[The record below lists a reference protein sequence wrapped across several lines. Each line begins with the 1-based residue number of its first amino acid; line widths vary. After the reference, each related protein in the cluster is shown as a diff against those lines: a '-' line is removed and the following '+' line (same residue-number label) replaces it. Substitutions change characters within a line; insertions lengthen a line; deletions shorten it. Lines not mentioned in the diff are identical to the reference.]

1 MIRSCTQQVNAMPD
15 TLPPLKALRAFVAA
29 ARHESFLEAGEELN
43 VSPGAIS
50 RHVKTLEGFLNSSL
64 FLRHSNGVE
73 LTGSGQI
80 YQAKTEPILM
90 ALSEV
95 TRSFLAETE
104 DEVLVIST
112 LPIFAEKWLGPHLP
126 AFRKLHPRIRLRIDN
141 RDGIDAKFRRDTE
154 AKIVYTD
161 HPPENVQATYLF
173 GESLVPVCGPAI
185 REALSEN
192 PLPKKI
198 LCQTRLR
205 DTFWGDD
212 WTNWA
217 KAFGHDND
225 LPPPEL
231 SFALYNLVIQSAKS
245 NMGIAIGHT
254 AMIRQELENRELFA
268 LEEYAIRSP
277 ASYYLIA
284 PRNRP
289 ESYNLA
295 TFRNW
300 ISDQS
305 KKDS

>member
-1 MIRSCTQQVNAMPD
+1 MMGSCPQQVNTVPD
-15 TLPPLKALRAFVAA
+15 TLPPLNALRAFVAA
-29 ARHESFLEAGEELN
+29 ARHENFLEAGQELN
-43 VSPGAIS
+43 VSPGTIS
-50 RHVKTLEGFLNSSL
+50 RHVKTLEGFLNSNL
-64 FLRHSNGVE
+64 FLHCSNGVR
-73 LTGSGQI
+73 LTSAGQI
-80 YQAKTEPILM
+80 YLEKTEPVLM
-90 ALSEV
+90 TLSEV
-95 TRSFLAETE
+95 TRSFIAETE
-104 DEVLVIST
+104 DQVLVIST

-126 AFRKLHPRIRLRIDN
+126 AFRKLHPQIRLRIDS
-141 RDGIDAKFRRDTE
+141 RDGIDAKFRHDTE

-185 REALSEN
+185 RKALGEY
-192 PLPKKI
+192 PLPKEI

-205 DTFWGDD
+205 DTFWSND
-212 WTNWA
+212 WTIWA
-217 KAFGHDND
+217 KAFGYDND
-225 LPPPEL
+225 LQPSEL

-245 NMGIAIGHT
+245 SMGIAIGHT
-254 AMIRQELENRELFA
+254 AMIQQELENRELLA

-289 ESYNLA
+289 ESYKLA

-305 KKDS
+305 KRDS

>member
-1 MIRSCTQQVNAMPD
+1 MPD

-29 ARHESFLEAGEELN
+29 ARHESFLEAGEELSI
-43 VSPGAIS
+43 SPGAIS
-50 RHVKTLEGFLNSSL
+50 RHVKILEGFLNSSL
-64 FLRHSNGVE
+64 FLRRSNGVE

-80 YQAKTEPILM
+80 YLEKTEPILM
-90 ALSEV
+90 ALSDV
-95 TRSFLAETE
+95 TRSFLTEAE
-104 DEVLVIST
+104 DQVLVIST

-126 AFRKLHPRIRLRIDN
+126 AFRKLHPSIRLQIEN
-141 RDGIDAKFRRDTE
+141 REGIDAKFRPDID
-154 AKIVYTD
+154 AKVVYTD
-161 HPPENVQATYLF
+161 HPPESVQATYLF

-185 REALSEN
+185 RKALGEN
-192 PLPKKI
+192 PLPEEI

-205 DTFWGDD
+205 DIHWRDD
-212 WTNWA
+212 WTIWA
-217 KAFGHDND
+217 KAFGYDDD
-225 LPPPEL
+225 LLPPEL

-245 NMGIAIGHT
+245 NIGIAIGHT
-254 AMIRQELENRELFA
+254 AMIRKELENLELFA
-268 LEEYAIRSP
+268 LEDYSVRSP

-305 KKDS
+305 KRDS

>member
-1 MIRSCTQQVNAMPD
+1 MPD
-15 TLPPLKALRAFVAA
+15 TLPPLNALRAFVAA

-50 RHVKTLEGFLNSSL
+50 RHVKILEEFLNSSL
-64 FLRHSNGVE
+64 FLRRSNGVE
-73 LTGSGQI
+73 LTRAGQT
-80 YQAKTEPILM
+80 YLEKTEPILA
-90 ALSEV
+90 ALSGV
-95 TRSFLAETE
+95 TQSFLAETE
-104 DEVLVIST
+104 DQVLVIST

-126 AFRKLHPRIRLRIDN
+126 GFKKLHPRIRLRIDSH
-141 RDGIDAKFRRDTE
+141 DGIDATFQPDTE
-154 AKIVYTD
+154 ALIVYTD
-161 HPPENVQATYLF
+161 HPPENVPATYLF
-173 GESLVPVCGPAI
+173 GESLVPVCGPAV
-185 REALSEN
+185 RKAVGEK
-192 PLPKKI
+192 PLPKEI

-205 DTFWGDD
+205 DTFWPDD
-212 WTNWA
+212 WTVWA

-225 LPPPEL
+225 PQPSEL

-268 LEEYAIRSP
+268 IEEYAIRSP

-289 ESYNLA
+289 ESDNLA

-305 KKDS
+305 KRDS

>member
-1 MIRSCTQQVNAMPD
+1 MIGSCTQQANAMSD

-29 ARHESFLEAGEELN
+29 ARHESFLEAGQELN

-50 RHVKTLEGFLNSSL
+50 RHVKILEGFLNSRL
-64 FLRHSNGVE
+64 FLRRSNGVR
-73 LTGSGQI
+73 LTSAGQT
-80 YQAKTEPILM
+80 YLEKTEPVLT
-90 ALSEV
+90 ALSEA
-95 TRSFLAETE
+95 TQSFLAETE
-104 DEVLVIST
+104 DQVLVIST
-112 LPIFAEKWLGPHLP
+112 LPIFAEKWLGPHLS
-126 AFRKLHPRIRLRIDN
+126 AFNKLHPRIRLRIDTH
-141 RDGIDAKFRRDTE
+141 DGIDATFLPDTE
-154 AKIVYTD
+154 AIIVYTD
-161 HPPENVQATYLF
+161 RPPENMQATYLF

-185 REALSEN
+185 RQALSEN
-192 PLPKKI
+192 PLPKEI

-205 DTFWGDD
+205 DTFWPDD
-212 WTNWA
+212 WTIWA
-217 KAFGHDND
+217 KAFGHGND
-225 LPPPEL
+225 LQPSEQ

-268 LEEYAIRSP
+268 IEEYAIRSP
-277 ASYYLIA
+277 TSYYLIA

-305 KKDS
+305 KRDS